1 MTRPARVRP
10 TRTRRPRVTT
20 LPQLMATAVEANP
33 SGIAV
38 VFADAVSSSGHL
50 TYAELDAAS
59 TRLARLLIDR
69 GVGPEDLVAV
79 GVPRS
84 VESVVAVWAVAK
96 TGAGFV
102 PVD

>member
-33 SGIAV
+33 SGAAV
-38 VFADAVSSSGHL
+38 VFADATATLAALS
-50 TYAELDAAS
+50 YAELDERS

-69 GVGPEDLVAV
+69 
-79 GVPRS
+79 
-84 VESVVAVWAVAK
+84 
-96 TGAGFV
+96 
-102 PVD
+102 